1 MDSSCIITLGLRF
14 TADVLSLVIKTNQRR
29 NSSFNFQKLK
39 SFDGDYIEE
48 RWNDRFEDL
57 SLYNAASL
65 FSALG
70 WFAFCVPIL
79 QVSWLLSKGG
89 KIRIAQHLIIAM
101 LVVGGSI
108 CELVSSLMLIGI
120 TGTSFWISQELSLD
134 NWFESNDGSSDK
146 IGWKVLELVD
156 LVVGGM
162 LMWVNA
168 LEWFCLFGIMTLI
181 FINVRIEH
189 KNLRE
194 GSETF
199 GKNWALLGLVIG
211 ICAFLDFI
219 SDIMRLT
226 NWRAYTEISLII
238 TSVNL
243 LILFPTWIF
252 LLGKKI
258 GPLKQSL
265 ENSLVIDLP
274 SRSTND
280 TTEVN

>member
-79 QVSWLLSKGG
+79 QVSWLLRKGG

-146 IGWKVLELVD
+146 IGWKVLELVE